1 MAALLEVK
9 NLFKK
14 YKNIPAVN
22 GVSFS
27 VEQGVCLGLLG
38 PNGAGKTTTIE
49 VIEDVIPPTSGD
61 ILYKGKP
68 RDASFEDEIGI
79 QFQTTSLLSLLTF
92 AKHWRHSRIF
102 IVKQRPLTI

>member
-22 GVSFS
+22 GISFN

-49 VIEDVIPPTSGD
+49 VIEDVITPTSGE

-68 RDASFEDEIGI
+68 RDTSFEDEIGI
-79 QFQTTSLLSLLTF
+79 QFQTT
-92 AKHWRHSRIF
+92 
-102 IVKQRPLTI
+102 